1 MRCCHNAKAR
11 AALLIPERRPVFYCG
26 YPSCLRGQGTAHE
39 AEKEPHAVSRI
50 LLGFNNQLS
59 VRREMRG
66 SDKGDT
72 VPAGCPGPSVIAN
85 HQGTIR
91 SAEHTAMSGA
101 RNMTAPFQN
110 RVFFRFGIRA

>member
-1 MRCCHNAKAR
+1 MRYDPGR
-11 AALLIPERRPVFYCG
+11 L
-26 YPSCLRGQGTAHE
+26 
-39 AEKEPHAVSRI
+39 
-50 LLGFNNQLS
+50 
-59 VRREMRG
+59 
-66 SDKGDT
+66 
-72 VPAGCPGPSVIAN
+72 PGPSVIAN